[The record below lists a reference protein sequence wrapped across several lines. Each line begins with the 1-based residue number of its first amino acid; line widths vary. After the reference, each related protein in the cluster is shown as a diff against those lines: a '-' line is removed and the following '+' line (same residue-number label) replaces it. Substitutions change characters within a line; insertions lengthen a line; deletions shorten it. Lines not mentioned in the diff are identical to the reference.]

1 MSNNAPVALPLS
13 KQTVERIDAAVR
25 TGRFD
30 SREAAILE
38 GLDALSQRDEDL
50 EQWLHRD
57 VIPTIEEMR
66 KAPGSSVP
74 SADARRQLH
83 VHLSEHL
90 SRRSE

>member
-1 MSNNAPVALPLS
+1 MSENAPVALPLS

-38 GLDALSQRDEDL
+38 GLDALSQLDEDL

-66 KAPGSSVP
+66 KAPESSVP
-74 SADARRQLH
+74 SADVRRQLH
-83 VHLSEHL
+83 MHLSEQL

>member
-1 MSNNAPVALPLS
+1 MSENAAVALPLS

-66 KAPGSSVP
+66 KAPESSVH
-74 SADARRQLH
+74 SGNARQLLH
-83 VHLSEHL
+83 GHLSEQL